1 MRMYNTLNNPTTLS
15 ISSQMSLNPLFE
27 CILATSPNS
36 IKNEAQAVSG
46 PIGAVHIGHFKIA
59 EEWP

>member
-1 MRMYNTLNNPTTLS
+1 
-15 ISSQMSLNPLFE
+15 MSLSPLFE
-27 CILATSPNS
+27 SILATSPNS

-46 PIGAVHIGHFKIA
+46 SNGAVHIGHFMIA